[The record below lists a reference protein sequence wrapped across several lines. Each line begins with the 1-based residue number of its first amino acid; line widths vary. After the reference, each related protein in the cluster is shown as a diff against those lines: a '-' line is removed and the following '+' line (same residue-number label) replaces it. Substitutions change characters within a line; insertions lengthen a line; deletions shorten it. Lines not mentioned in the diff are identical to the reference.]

1 MTIKMVKNQQRQVV
15 NEDEPTGTTAYSLDT
30 GASAMPVWDI
40 SGAYDNVTVIAKL
53 KASGKD
59 ADSNDAKTDGIKVMF
74 TLTCGSETISHEA
87 TAKADGTFDNINIPN
102 TGTEVLTVADF
113 GNECTVTAKV
123 GSANVTGNIAWDVI
137 VLGMKLDPALTATNG
152 TASYD
157 CDDDSDH
164 CDNCDDIDQLI
175 VAGTRGSETLE
186 FAPLEDGAGTTHV
199 VDNDPYDGGCSI
211 GNVPVVGIARK
222 ALPSTVAGT
231 CWDADPALAGNK
243 GTAAANDCSGNNKY
257 NLDNNGRLWAKPQA
271 Q

>member
-1 MTIKMVKNQQRQVV
+1 M
-15 NEDEPTGTTAYSLDT
+15 
-30 GASAMPVWDI
+30 
-40 SGAYDNVTVIAKL
+40 
-53 KASGKD
+53 
-59 ADSNDAKTDGIKVMF
+59 
-74 TLTCGSETISHEA
+74 
-87 TAKADGTFDNINIPN
+87 
-102 TGTEVLTVADF
+102 LTVADF

-157 CDDDSDH
+157 CDDDDSDH

-231 CWDADPALAGNK
+231 CWNTDLALAGNK

-257 NLDNNGRLWAKPQA
+257 NLDNNGWLWAKPQV